1 MTTLLIDTHLNDIL
15 VFLLKDG
22 SIVDKKKVINK
33 KNNSEVLFPTIKE
46 VIDGKNITDIIVV
59 NGPGS
64 FTSVRLGITIAK
76 TLAYTLNIPI
86 KTITSLEVTAISNN
100 QRKVGIS
107 DGNGCYLAE
116 FDENYKALKDY
127 IYVNNS
133 EFINMENKDD
143 YYLDYKMDAEKVY
156 KFILNKNTTNAH
168 DVNPIY
174 IKKIGVEIDKKS
186 N

>member
-15 VFLLKDG
+15 IFLLKDG
-22 SIVDKKKVINK
+22 AIVDKKEVINK
-33 KNNSEVLFPTIKE
+33 KNNNEVLFPTIKE
-46 VIDGKNITDIIVV
+46 VIDGKNITDVIVV

-116 FDENYKALKDY
+116 FDENFKPIKDY

-133 EFINMENKDD
+133 EFINMENE

-156 KFILNKNTTNAH
+156 DFVLNKRPTNAH

>member
-15 VFLLKDG
+15 IFLLKDG
-22 SIVDKKKVINK
+22 TIVDKKEVINK

-46 VIDGKNITDIIVV
+46 VIDGKNITDVIVV

-100 QRKVGIS
+100 KSKVGIS
-107 DGNGCYLAE
+107 DGNGCYLGE
-116 FDENYKALKDY
+116 FDENYNTIKDY
-127 IYVNNS
+127 TYVNNS

-143 YYLDYKMDAEKVY
+143 YYLDYKIDAKKVY
-156 KFILNKNTTNAH
+156 DFLLNRRSTNAH
-168 DVNPIY
+168 DVNPTY

>member
-1 MTTLLIDTHLNDIL
+1 MTTLLLDTHLNDIL

-22 SIVDKKKVINK
+22 SIVDKKEVINK

-46 VIDGKNITDIIVV
+46 VIDGKKITDIIVV

-100 QRKVGIS
+100 ERKVGIS
-107 DGNGCYLAE
+107 DGNGCYLGE
-116 FDENYKALKDY
+116 FDKEYKPIKDY
-127 IYVNNS
+127 VYVNNS
-133 EFINMENKDD
+133 DFINMDNKDE
-143 YYLDYKMDAEKVY
+143 YNLDYKIDAEKVY
-156 KFILNKNTTNAH
+156 EFVLNRRPTNAH

-174 IKKIGVEIDKKS
+174 IKKIGVEIDKTS

>member
-1 MTTLLIDTHLNDIL
+1 MTSLLIDTHLNDIKI
-15 VFLLKDG
+15 FLLEDG
-22 SIVDKKKVINK
+22 FVVDKKEVIKK

-46 VIDGKNITDIIVV
+46 VIDGKKITDIIVV

-100 QRKVGIS
+100 KSKVGIS
-107 DGNGCYLAE
+107 DGNGCYLAD
-116 FDENYKALKDY
+116 FDENFKPIKDY

-133 EFINMENKDD
+133 EFINMENE
-143 YYLDYKMDAEKVY
+143 YYLDYKLNAEKVY
-156 KFILNKNTTNAH
+156 DFVLNKRHTNAH

>member
-15 VFLLKDG
+15 IFLLKDG
-22 SIVDKKKVINK
+22 AIVDKKEVINK
-33 KNNSEVLFPTIKE
+33 KNNNEVLFPTIKE
-46 VIDGKNITDIIVV
+46 VIDGKNITDVIVV

-107 DGNGCYLAE
+107 DGIVCYLGD
-116 FDENYKALKDY
+116 FDENFKPIKDY

-133 EFINMENKDD
+133 EFINMENE
-143 YYLDYKMDAEKVY
+143 YYLDYKMNAEKVY
-156 KFILNKNTTNAH
+156 DFVLNKRPTNAH

>member
-15 VFLLKDG
+15 IFLLKDG
-22 SIVDKKKVINK
+22 AIVDKKEVINK
-33 KNNSEVLFPTIKE
+33 KNNNEVLFPTIKE
-46 VIDGKNITDIIVV
+46 VIDGKNITDVIVV

-100 QRKVGIS
+100 KSKVGIS
-107 DGNGCYLAE
+107 DGNGCYLGE
-116 FDENYKALKDY
+116 FDENYNTIKDY
-127 IYVNNS
+127 TYVNNS

-143 YYLDYKMDAEKVY
+143 YNLDYKIDAKKVY
-156 KFILNKNTTNAH
+156 DFLLNRRPTNAH